1 MTEKEIKELF
11 KKINIHITNTEKA
24 SNSYNSCVYII
35 NGSKD
40 KYVLKIYNS
49 DKKRLNEKKYYN
61 YLYKYVPTSKVLY
74 SGIYNEKQ
82 VNILTFCKGNN
93 IYDEDCNTLS
103 KNQITNIGKLLANI
117 HSLPLLEENNNSWIL
132 YLKNRLEKVQESI
145 LKVLSKE
152 DNEILKNYIKN
163 YINENIDNKYKN
175 TILHM
180 DFRVGNLIIKNDD
193 EIGIIDLESMKNGEY
208 VFDFVKMY
216 RIFNKDN
223 FNAFLKGYKFIR
235 RLDPMFEEK
244 LKFYSLFDSYTSL
257 YWSIARKKTD
267 TNFYKLNYSIVLKF
281 LNEIKNKKNSN

>member
-35 NGSKD
+35 NSAKD
-40 KYVLKIYNS
+40 KYVLKIYSS
-49 DKKRLNEKKYYN
+49 DKKRFNEKKYYN

-82 VNILTFCKGNN
+82 VNILTFCTGNN

-117 HSLPLLEENNNSWIL
+117 HSLPLLEENNSWIL

-152 DNEILKNYIKN
+152 DNEILTNYIKN
-163 YINENIDNKYKN
+163 YINENIDNEYN
-175 TILHM
+175 NSILHM

-223 FNAFLKGYKFIR
+223 FNAFLKGYKSIR
-235 RLDPMFEEK
+235 KLDPMFEEK

-257 YWSIARKKTD
+257 YWSISRKKTD